1 ETVTSVLEV
10 HQLAGPGRITVRGP
24 DIHLKPQSALAVA
37 MVVNE
42 LATNATKY
50 GALSVP
56 AGRVSLMWEV
66 SGGADEAGCCLEWK
80 ERDGPAA
87 APPDKTG
94 FGSTLIE
101 RSVKDQLRGTITT
114 EFTRQGVTCVME
126 IPLKDNVSEGAEVHA
141 GR

>member
-1 ETVTSVLEV
+1 LLETVTSVLEV
-10 HQLAGPGRITVRGP
+10 YQLAEPGRIAVRGP

-37 MVVNE
+37 MIVNE

-66 SGGADEAGCCLEWK
+66 SGSADEAVCCMEWK
-80 ERDGPAA
+80 ERDGPAT
-87 APPDKTG
+87 APPEKIG

-114 EFTRQGVTCVME
+114 EFAPKGMACVIE
-126 IPLKDNVSEGAEVHA
+126 IPLKDNTSEGSPE
-141 GR
+141 